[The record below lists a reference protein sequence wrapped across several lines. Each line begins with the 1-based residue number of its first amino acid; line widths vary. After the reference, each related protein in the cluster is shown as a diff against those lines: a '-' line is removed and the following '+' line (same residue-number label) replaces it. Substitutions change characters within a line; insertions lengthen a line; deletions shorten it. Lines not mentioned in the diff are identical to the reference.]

1 MIRLIKD
8 LKWLSR
14 NKENLK
20 VLLDNQKK
28 IMEMIEK
35 GKKVEDKNF
44 SLAGVPEYQLD
55 YINDMLEAD
64 EDKN

>member
-44 SLAGVPEYQLD
+44 SLAGVPEC
-55 YINDMLEAD
+55 IGI
-64 EDKN
+64 